1 MQINLKA
8 LKAINLFASKEETRY
23 YLNGVNLRFEAGF
36 IYMEATNGHYYSV
49 IRHKIEET
57 QDLPNVIVPRS
68 LIEKI
73 KLDRKW
79 GDFAEYTLENDKVT
93 IDYAGVT
100 YREGRVDAT
109 YPDTKRIVPETVSG
123 EIAQFNYDFS
133 ALFVKAG
140 KMLGREIITIGHN
153 GGSPALVD
161 WLPEDFEGF
170 GVLMPMRTSDALKA
184 SPAWSRYPKSNAA

>member
-8 LKAINLFASKEETRY
+8 LKAINMFSSKEETRY
-23 YLNGVNLRFEAGF
+23 YLNGVNLRFEAGY
-36 IYMEATNGHYYSV
+36 IYMEATNGHYFAL

-73 KLDRKW
+73 KLDRKS

-100 YREGRVDAT
+100 YREGRVDAV
-109 YPDTKRIVPETVSG
+109 YPDTKRIVPETISNDV
-123 EIAQFNYDFS
+123 AQFDADYP
-133 ALFVKAG
+133 ALFKKAA
-140 KMLGREIITIGHN
+140 KLLGRETVTIGHN
-153 GGSPALVD
+153 GQNPALVD

-184 SPAWSRYPKSNAA
+184 SPVWSRYPKSNAA